1 MSQKEAIVDPTSED
15 ERYIEYLKTKIANNE
30 NVYRKR
36 MEDIEDG
43 TVNPEDRDDTSTISD
58 QSKNI

>member
-30 NVYRKR
+30 NLYRKR